1 MGNAKQ
7 RILIA
12 DDSPMNQEILSEIL
26 GDQYDYLYAEDG
38 TQVVDVLNS
47 GETVDLILL
56 DINMP
61 KMDGFDVLN
70 VMNQRSWIDEIPVII
85 VSAERDTKFIQRA
98 YELGITDYI
107 NRPFNMVVVQR
118 RVANTLLMYARQ
130 RNLVEL
136 VEDQVYE
143 REKTNSSIINILSQV
158 IESRNNESG
167 AHTLH
172 VRAITN
178 LLLHE
183 LVKMSDRYDLSE
195 ADISMIVTLSAMHD
209 IGKISVPEEIL
220 NKPGKLTPEEWEIM
234 KSHTTRGDE
243 ILWEIPV
250 AQNDPLMVTAHAI
263 CRWHHE
269 RWDGKGYPDGLKGDE
284 IPISAQ
290 AVALADV
297 YDALTSERCYKKA
310 FSHEAA
316 VTMICNGECGTF
328 NPMLINCLLAAADR
342 LHQAAPGH
350 YDFQYEAHQ
359 MTEEMLERKRLVFD
373 ERTRRILQSEQLKR
387 EFYAGQ
393 CGGIQFEY
401 ERSSGRVVLTDWYAS
416 EEERNRVFYLEEGD
430 YRNILSESDL
440 SALQVLLRSTT
451 KDAPDGAL
459 QVLIPV
465 RGTSRWHRLAVRTLW
480 QGDGDTL
487 SGVIGQF
494 TDIHEAVIRR
504 GVELTGQGDDFVPDM
519 IGTLR
524 AIFPVVRLV
533 EPSNCHVLT
542 CTENGAICET
552 KENCYALWN
561 RATGCKNCTSGQV
574 TLESEWCSKLEVKDG
589 KIYMVLSKSVR
600 AGQRDCVL
608 EIAVRIDEIEEH
620 SLRALEPAQG
630 HTEHMLLDFY
640 RDALTEAY
648 SRRYL
653 DNFLPN
659 LEHADGVAILDAD
672 NFKMV
677 NDTYGHPVGDAALRM
692 ITKTIQS
699 CIRDADILIRYGGDE
714 FLLVFFEIEKHA
726 FFERLDQIREA
737 VHHVV
742 LPGYPDVK
750 LDVSIGGVYQVYP
763 LAEAITRADRKMYQ
777 NKVKSRKDPNAR

>member
-1 MGNAKQ
+1 MGNVKQ

-38 TQVVDVLNS
+38 SQVVDVLNS

-61 KMDGFDVLN
+61 KKDGFDVLN

-85 VSAERDTKFIQRA
+85 VSAERDTEFIQRA

-136 VEDQVYE
+136 VEEQVYE

-328 NPMLINCLLAAADR
+328 NPLLINCLLAAADR

-350 YDFQYEAHQ
+350 YDFQYEARQ
-359 MTEEMLERKRLVFD
+359 MTEEMLERKSLVFD

-401 ERSSGRVVLTDWYAS
+401 EHSSGRVVLTDWYA
-416 EEERNRVFYLEEGD
+416 
-430 YRNILSESDL
+430 
-440 SALQVLLRSTT
+440 
-451 KDAPDGAL
+451 K
-459 QVLIPV
+459 
-465 RGTSRWHRLAVRTLW
+465 RGRAQSGV
-480 QGDGDTL
+480 L
-487 SGVIGQF
+487 SG
-494 TDIHEAVIRR
+494 RR
-504 GVELTGQGDDFVPDM
+504 ELP
-519 IGTLR
+519 R
-524 AIFPVVRLV
+524 SPAR
-533 EPSNCHVLT
+533 
-542 CTENGAICET
+542 
-552 KENCYALWN
+552 
-561 RATGCKNCTSGQV
+561 RATFRPCRC
-574 TLESEWCSKLEVKDG
+574 C
-589 KIYMVLSKSVR
+589 
-600 AGQRDCVL
+600 C
-608 EIAVRIDEIEEH
+608 
-620 SLRALEPAQG
+620 
-630 HTEHMLLDFY
+630 
-640 RDALTEAY
+640 
-648 SRRYL
+648 
-653 DNFLPN
+653 
-659 LEHADGVAILDAD
+659 
-672 NFKMV
+672 
-677 NDTYGHPVGDAALRM
+677 AAPPR
-692 ITKTIQS
+692 
-699 CIRDADILIRYGGDE
+699 
-714 FLLVFFEIEKHA
+714 
-726 FFERLDQIREA
+726 
-737 VHHVV
+737 
-742 LPGYPDVK
+742 
-750 LDVSIGGVYQVYP
+750 
-763 LAEAITRADRKMYQ
+763 TRPTAPCRC
-777 NKVKSRKDPNAR
+777 